1 MSKCQYIIEG
11 NLYGTE
17 LDFKSSTISLAAKF
31 DILAE
36 VEKTKKGYLVSI
48 ETQEDKILSFEPL
61 LFKKLSSLMEVKLY
75 AKKESEITNNIVKKF
90 KISAQFLRQEEII
103 AIQGKNS
110 FHLVCN
116 ASKAKAVLALRD
128 LISQPDK
135 PLSVMYKNIQKARQ
149 LVLLSSKEEAL
160 LISDSKPFVISKL
173 RTLHRLEKV
182 KYKHK
187 LTPLINTLNQ
197 RITLSLAHNDL
208 YEKLFEEVD
217 FPLVSIDVD
226 TIDRDKIKY
235 VLESDG
241 MIQKPYKR
249 EILQIVYGKT
259 QSIEPKI
266 EIKEKLFEVCL
277 DYEKSCIGDFKF
289 KTFDFNKREEKSVIH
304 LYNYI
309 AMQSGELQKNSFIN
323 QSIMLAED
331 KHEACEEHLF
341 DFEIID
347 NEIEIDID
355 LKNSKLNYLSSTLT
369 NTIATIITQ
378 IAKKQEL
385 DVHLSGELFHYKN
398 LSELTIEKLEDEDI
412 KVILS

>member
-61 LFKKLSSLMEVKLY
+61 LFKKLASLMEIKLY
-75 AKKESEITNNIVKKF
+75 AKKEPEITNNIVKQF